1 MPTAAASMPAAGSGY
16 FVQAGA
22 FASMGNAE
30 RLRATLSRFGDTSI
44 GETAGAGGAPM
55 YRVRVGPYG
64 SENEAQSVRGAM
76 RRAGHGEARIVV
88 N

>member
-1 MPTAAASMPAAGSGY
+1 
-16 FVQAGA
+16 
-22 FASMGNAE
+22 
-30 RLRATLSRFGDTSI
+30 
-44 GETAGAGGAPM
+44 M